1 MSDSTGRPGPAP
13 MVECPQCLGEGEIY
27 PADVIGIGLI
37 SDPVVC
43 PFCNG
48 YAEVE
53 RWRVK
58 FFRKPGEVRRG

>member
-1 MSDSTGRPGPAP
+1 